1 MNAASV
7 AVIGAGLAGLAC
19 AHRLRE
25 AGVHARVFEAQR
37 APGGR
42 LATRRFA
49 IASFDHG
56 AQYLTATDAQFRG
69 LLADAANAGA
79 AGRWQPDWPDRERE
93 GDLWVGLPAMN
104 GLPRHLARDLDVEYG
119 ARIMRIERSRRGWS

>member
-1 MNAASV
+1 MTTAASRTPRAPWPRPQRGLSLNFAPRPEASMNVVSV

-19 AHRLRE
+19 ARRLAE

-49 IASFDHG
+49 LASFDHG
-56 AQYLTATDAQFRG
+56 AQYLTATDAGVDRVLQ
-69 LLADAANAGA
+69 AAA
-79 AGRWQPDWPDRERE
+79 AGGAWNVW
-93 GDLWVGLPAMN
+93 
-104 GLPRHLARDLDVEYG
+104 HSDV
-119 ARIMRIERSRRGWS
+119 